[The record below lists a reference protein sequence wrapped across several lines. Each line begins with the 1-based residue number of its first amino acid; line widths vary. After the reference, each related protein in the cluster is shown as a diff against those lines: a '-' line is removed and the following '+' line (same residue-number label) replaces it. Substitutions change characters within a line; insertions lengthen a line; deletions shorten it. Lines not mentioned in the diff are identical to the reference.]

1 MKQKQYWLLKSEP
14 ETYPLAQLKKE
25 KKTAWTGVRNYQAR
39 NYMLQMRVG
48 DLCVFYHSGDEKACV
63 GVVKVVSKPYPDQD
77 EPVWAVVD
85 VAYVKTFKNP
95 VTLATIKADKHL
107 AGMAL
112 IKAARLSVQPVS
124 EKHFERL
131 LKLSSGKE

>member
-1 MKQKQYWLLKSEP
+1 MAKNYFLLRSEP
-14 ETYPLAQLKKE
+14 DTYSIDDLKRE

-39 NYMLQMRVG
+39 NNLLAMQAG
-48 DLCVFYHSGDEKACV
+48 DLCLFYHTGDEKAVV
-63 GVVKVVSKPYPDQD
+63 GVAKVVGKPYADKEDPA
-77 EPVWAVVD
+77 WTVVD

-107 AGMAL
+107 AGMPL

-124 EKHFERL
+124 QKHFEYL
-131 LKLSSGKE
+131 TKIAF